1 MQWIF
6 ACDIRKDLFMKLDK
20 TYEISLFII
29 ICILISYIGRV
40 VSGILVLPAWLDSVG
55 TVLAA
60 YVYGPVC
67 GAITGAATSILS
79 SMHYKAAFFYGLVNI
94 AVGIVT
100 GICARKGFLKNI
112 FGMMSAAFL
121 VAVISTV
128 ISVPLNYI
136 IADGSTGNIWGDGVA
151 GLLSEMGLNKT
162 CSYILGEF
170 YLDFL
175 DKVAS
180 MLLLFIILKI
190 FNKRKEALKN
200 KKKNKKALLG
210 IFLFTLVSGAT
221 VQAEETQGSSY
232 DFRKYIQTVYNGE
245 NGLTGGMASD
255 IAQTKDGVLW
265 IGTYGGLYRY
275 SGNNFQWMKHL
286 ESVKTVNCLYTDEA
300 GRLWIG
306 TGDNGL
312 SICIKQKIY
321 NVLNKENGLP
331 SNSVRCI
338 TENTE
343 GYYYVGTPGS
353 LVVMTLSG
361 GIGVY
366 DTIPGIVCADSLS
379 ADQKGNIAAVTDKGN
394 LYIAK
399 GTEITAKQ
407 SLHGKEVY
415 NCCTFDRTGNLYAG
429 TSGNRIIVYKLSSGK
444 LKKISSIKCGS
455 ITGINS
461 LYFTEDGT
469 LFACADNGAGYL
481 DNNSFYSIDTGSFN
495 NSIGHMLS
503 DYQGNLWFTSSKSGL
518 LRMCQSVF
526 TQVYKE
532 ELYGN
537 CVNTVAK
544 WNDSLY
550 IGTDKGICI
559 ADRSS
564 PSKKED
570 DFIQKFNGTRVQC
583 MMADSRG
590 HLWICTSG
598 KGIFEI
604 SQDMEIKRY
613 NSKAGITGNN
623 SGPVIETKD
632 GTIVAAKDT
641 EIHFIRNG
649 KVSNTIDLSAGTVLA
664 LCKMED
670 GSILAGTDGNGIIII
685 KDGRI
690 TGTLKQ
696 EDGLSSDVI
705 HKIVPDPGNGFFVVA
720 GSGLCY
726 IDNKGKARV
735 LDNFPYYNNYDIVHG
750 SQGELFVLSAAGIYI
765 TDKESLL
772 NGDEV
777 KYELLDSRKGLKVNL
792 TPDSW
797 NYIDEENNLYL
808 SGNTGVV
815 SINLEH
821 YNINTRSYRML
832 FTEAEADGVIY
843 PVEKGEAASIP
854 RGAVRIEITPEI
866 VNYSVN
872 NPDISVYLEGFDK
885 KPKVMPQSMF
895 SSIVYTN
902 LPSGEYT
909 FHLAVL
915 DSRTGSVAAENT
927 YRIIKEKEIYD
938 NWWFKLYVVIESV
951 IIISYLT
958 WMFVRTQIQ
967 KTLRIQKMELEL
979 AKDQLRMGNETIFT
993 IAQAVDAKD
1002 EKTSKHSA
1010 RVSEYSVLIAKK
1022 LGYSNDACEELRK
1035 IAMLHDIGK
1044 IGIPDQVLN
1053 KPSRLTDEEYEIMK
1067 SHVVRG
1073 AEILKKFT
1081 LIDNV
1086 ADGALYHHE
1095 RYDGKGYIH
1104 GLKGEEIPL
1113 NARIIGIADA
1123 FDAMTA
1129 NRVYRKKLDIGH
1141 VLEELE
1147 KGRGTQFDP
1156 ELVDIML
1163 GLIEDGT
1170 IDIKQIYK
1178 PEDNEE
1184 E

>member
-1 MQWIF
+1 MR
-6 ACDIRKDLFMKLDK
+6 DIMKLEK

-29 ICILISYIGRV
+29 TCILTSYIGRI
-40 VSGILVLPAWLDSVG
+40 VSGILVLPVWLDSVG

-67 GAITGAATSILS
+67 GAVTGAAANILY
-79 SMHYKAAFFYGLVNI
+79 SMHYKAALFYGLVNI
-94 AVGIVT
+94 AVGIAT

-112 FGMMSAAFL
+112 FGMMSVAFL
-121 VAVISTV
+121 AAVISV
-128 ISVPLNYI
+128 MISAPLNYI
-136 IADGSTGNIWGDGVA
+136 IADGSTRNIWGDGVA
-151 GLLSEMGLNKT
+151 GLLTEMGLNKT
-162 CSYILGEF
+162 YSYIVGEF

-175 DKVAS
+175 DKSVS
-180 MLLLFIILKI
+180 MLLLFFIVKLYNRRKGIADK
-190 FNKRKEALKN
+190 KR
-200 KKKNKKALLG
+200 KNKKALLG
-210 IFLFTLVSGAT
+210 IFLFMLVSGAT
-221 VQAEETQGSSY
+221 AQAEENTGSTY

-245 NGLTGGMASD
+245 DGLAGGMASD

-275 SGNNFQWMKHL
+275 SGNNFQWMNHL

-306 TGDNGL
+306 TDDNGL
-312 SICIKQKIY
+312 SICIKQDIS

-343 GYYYVGTPGS
+343 GYYYVGTADS
-353 LVVMTLSG
+353 LVVITLSG

-366 DTIPGIVCADSLS
+366 GTIPGITCADSLS
-379 ADQKGNIAAVTDKGN
+379 ADQKGNVAAVTAEGN

-399 GTEITAKQ
+399 GKKIIAEQALQ
-407 SLHGKEVY
+407 EDGEVY
-415 NCCTFDRTGNLYAG
+415 SCCAFDRTGKLYAG
-429 TSGNRIIVYKLSSGK
+429 TSGNKILVYKLSSGK
-444 LKKISSIKCGS
+444 LKKISSIQCGRLK
-455 ITGINS
+455 GINS
-461 LYFTEDGT
+461 LYFTEEDA
-469 LFACADNGAGYL
+469 LFACADNGTGYSG
-481 DNNSFYSIDTGSFN
+481 NNKTFHSVDTGSFN
-495 NSIGHMLS
+495 SSIGHMLS
-503 DYQGNLWFTSSKSGL
+503 DYQGNLWYTSSKSGL
-518 LRMCQSVF
+518 LRLCPSVF
-526 TQVYKE
+526 TEIYKEE

-537 CVNTVAK
+537 TVNTVVQ
-544 WNDSLY
+544 WNGSLY
-550 IGTDKGICI
+550 IGTDKGIYTSN
-559 ADRSS
+559 RSS
-564 PSKKED
+564 STKETD
-570 DFIQKFNGTRVQC
+570 YLIQKFNKTRIRC
-583 MMADSRG
+583 LMPDSRK
-590 HLWICTSG
+590 HLWVCTSD

-604 SQDMEIKRY
+604 SEDMEIKRY
-613 NSKAGITGNN
+613 GSKAGITGDK
-623 SGPVIETKD
+623 SSSVIETKD
-632 GTIVAAKDT
+632 GTIVAAADT
-641 EIHFIRNG
+641 DIHFIRNG
-649 KVSNTIDLSAGTVLA
+649 EVYNTISPGAGTVLS
-664 LCKMED
+664 LCEMED
-670 GSILAGTDGNGIIII
+670 GSIFAGTDGNGIVII
-685 KDGRI
+685 KDGGI

-705 HKIVPDPGNGFFVVA
+705 HKIVADPGNGLFIVT
-720 GSGLCY
+720 GNGLCY
-726 IDNKGKARV
+726 IDGRGEIKI
-735 LDNFPYYNNYDIVHG
+735 LDNFPYYNNYDIVQG
-750 SQGELFVLSAAGIYI
+750 NNGELFVLSAAGIYI
-765 TDKESLL
+765 TDKDQLL
-772 NGDEV
+772 NGEEV
-777 KYELLDSRKGLKVNL
+777 KYELLDSRKGLKINL

-797 NYIDEENNLYL
+797 NYIDRENNLYL

-815 SINLEH
+815 SINLGQ
-821 YNINTRSYRML
+821 YDTSTRSYRML
-832 FTEAEADGVIY
+832 FTEAEADGITY
-843 PVEKGEAASIP
+843 PVEKGETTSIP

-885 KPKVMPQSMF
+885 KPKVVPQNML

-915 DSRTGSVAAENT
+915 NNRTGSVIAENT
-927 YRIIKEKEIYD
+927 YQIIKEKEIYD
-938 NWWFKLYVVIESV
+938 NWWFKLYVVTEAA

-967 KTLRIQKMELEL
+967 KTLRIQKMELEW
-979 AKDQLRMGNETIFT
+979 AKNQLQMGNETIFT

-1010 RVSEYSVLIAKK
+1010 RVSEYSVMVAKK
-1022 LGYSNDACEELRK
+1022 LGYSDEACEELRK

-1067 SHVVRG
+1067 SHVARG
-1073 AEILKKFT
+1073 AEILKNFT

-1095 RYDGKGYIH
+1095 RYDGKGYIN

-1156 ELVDIML
+1156 KLVDIMF
-1163 GLIEDGT
+1163 GLIKDGT
-1170 IDIKQIYK
+1170 IDINQIYK
-1178 PEDNEE
+1178 PEDCEGE
-1184 E
+1184 